1 MSTAWWDESSAE
13 FAANFALA
21 STGIHQAHEPEVG
34 IEHIEMGVYR
44 LSVDQESLALT
55 AQDLLDIMDYGLH
68 HAMTLR
74 DEANQAAE
82 YEDSRKYMEHHYLG
96 GE

>member
-1 MSTAWWDESSAE
+1 MSTSWWDESAAE
-13 FAANFALA
+13 FAHNFALA
-21 STGIHQAHEPEVG
+21 STGMHQRHEPEIH
-34 IEHIEMGVYR
+34 IEHVEMGVYR
-44 LSVDQESLALT
+44 LCIDRESLALT

-74 DEANQAAE
+74 EEANQAAE
-82 YEDSRKYMEHHYLG
+82 YENSRTYMEHHYLG